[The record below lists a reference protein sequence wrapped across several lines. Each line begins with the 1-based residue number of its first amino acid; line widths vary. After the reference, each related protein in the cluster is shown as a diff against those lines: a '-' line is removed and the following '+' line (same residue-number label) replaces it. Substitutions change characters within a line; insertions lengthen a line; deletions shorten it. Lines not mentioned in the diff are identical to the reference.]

1 MFQITSEN
9 LDDFIKILED
19 PLEDSD
25 SKWEICTKLVKYKT
39 SVKRK
44 EIVDILEMCCF
55 PPNCAIVRAHAVKAL
70 GELNAK
76 ESIGP
81 LLKVLDD
88 KHYLPRSYCVDTLKE
103 ILVNNN
109 DIEMYYKD
117 KIVSSIIEK
126 AENDNYFGVRAASNN
141 ALKTLCD
148 LGDSITFLKA
158 KAILW
163 DTKKRED
170 QKKEA
175 EEKKNRVVQEAY
187 PTSYRTLFS

>member
-1 MFQITSEN
+1 MFYLTPDN
-9 LDDFIKILED
+9 LDDFIKILKD

-25 SKWEICTKLVKYKT
+25 SKWEICTELVKYKT

-44 EIVDILEMCCF
+44 EIVDILETCCF
-55 PPNCAIVRAHAVKAL
+55 RPNCAVVRAHAVKAL

-76 ESIGP
+76 ESIGQI
-81 LLKVLDD
+81 LRVLDD
-88 KHYLPRSYCVDTLKE
+88 RHYLPRSYCVDTLKV

-117 KIVSSIIEK
+117 KIVSSIIDK
-126 AENDNYFGVRAASNN
+126 AENDSYFGVRAASNN
-141 ALKTLCD
+141 ALKTVCD

-175 EEKKNRVVQEAY
+175 EEKRNRVVQEAY
-187 PTSYRTLFS
+187 RTLFS